1 MKTLSKEE
9 IINETVSFYSA
20 DPKRRNVSV
29 NSTTNSPQ
37 CNYVSTDGRN
47 CAVGRC
53 LTTKVKDKLVTSEY
67 NSSDFQGL
75 VVGMV
80 NCSWAEADLNLNKV
94 LKPSYRGHSIRFWED
109 LQSLHDV
116 DNYWNEIGLTIAGTN
131 DLELLK
137 NKYIGK

>member
-9 IINETVSFYSA
+9 IINETVNFYSA
-20 DPKRRNVSV
+20 DPKRRSV
-29 NSTTNSPQ
+29 NGDSHSSQ

-53 LTTKVKDKLVTSEY
+53 LTTKVKDKIVTSEY

-80 NCSWAEADLNLNKV
+80 ECSWAEADKNLNKV
-94 LKPSYRGHSIRFWED
+94 LKPSYRGHSLRFWED
-109 LQSLHDV
+109 LQSLHDC
-116 DNYWNEIGLTIAGTN
+116 DTYWNETGLTIAGIDN
-131 DLELLK
+131 MERLK
-137 NKYIGK
+137 NKYLGK